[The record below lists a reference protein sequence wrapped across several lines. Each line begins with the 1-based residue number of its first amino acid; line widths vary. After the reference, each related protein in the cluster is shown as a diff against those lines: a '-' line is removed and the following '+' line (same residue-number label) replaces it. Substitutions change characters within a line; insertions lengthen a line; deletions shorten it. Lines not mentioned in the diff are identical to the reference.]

1 MKEINDELTESS
13 FVNMKIDDDE
23 EVRQYDNLT

>member
-23 EVRQYDNLT
+23 EVKQYDNLT